1 MDAELYNMIYELMLA
16 FGISSMAGII
26 LLIFGM
32 RLWEMRCAE
41 LELKKRIQKEDKEI
55 RLKQKRRIK

>member
-16 FGISSMAGII
+16 FGISSMVGII
-26 LLIFGM
+26 LIIFGM

-41 LELKKRIQKEDKEI
+41 LELK
-55 RLKQKRRIK
+55 RRIKNERTHNFQK

>member
-16 FGISSMAGII
+16 FGISSMVGITLI
-26 LLIFGM
+26 IFGM

-41 LELKKRIQKEDKEI
+41 LELK
-55 RLKQKRRIK
+55 RRIKNERTHNFQK